1 MHGDNLERIIP
12 VTIEMG
18 IFQFGVHFDIYTHLE
33 WFCVVLSCCPLSENM
48 DFIRDSIGIC

>member
-48 DFIRDSIGIC
+48 DFMRDSIGIC